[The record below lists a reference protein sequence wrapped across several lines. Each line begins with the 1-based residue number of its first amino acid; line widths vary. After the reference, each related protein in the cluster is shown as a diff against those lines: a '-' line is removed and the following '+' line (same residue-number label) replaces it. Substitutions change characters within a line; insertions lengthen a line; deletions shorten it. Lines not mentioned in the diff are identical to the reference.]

1 MSTTTSTPATAA
13 TVGREL
19 VKLCREGRNG
29 DAVEQL
35 YSPNIVSI
43 ESMGSEEMP
52 AEVKGLEAVHKKHD
66 WWTSNMEV
74 HSADVKG
81 PFVGEDGFAVYFEY
95 DTTFKPTGQRSSMR
109 EMALYGVEN
118 GMIVREEFFYKTGGG

>member
-1 MSTTTSTPATAA
+1 MSTTTSAPAT
-13 TVGREL
+13 TSTIGHEL
-19 VKLCREGRNG
+19 VDLCRAGKNG
-29 DAVEQL
+29 DAVERF

-52 AEVKGLEAVHKKHD
+52 AEVKGIDAVHKKHD

-74 HSADVKG
+74 HSAEVKG
-81 PFVGEDGFAVYFEY
+81 PFVGDDGFAVYFDY

-109 EMALYGVEN
+109 EMALYAVQN
-118 GMIVREEFFYKTGGG
+118 GQIVREEFFYKTSG